1 MHFAMTFFT
10 ARGTSGIQVL
20 SVTHMSEL
28 PPKIMKALIE
38 RSFQDD
44 PVRNVVRSQ
53 RSGFT
58 RLAFI
63 SYFVDVDRFFSNQ
76 FMVLNFLKVVK
87 LYSVSV
93 LIPSVFFCIHL
104 QYTMLTGKHTRS
116 NQRTKSLFR
125 SIACCVS
132 HIHCEF
138 EGKNP
143 TI

>member
-10 ARGTSGIQVL
+10 ARGTSRIQVL

-28 PPKIMKALIE
+28 PPKISKALIE

-63 SYFVDVDRFFSNQ
+63 SYFVDVDRFFFFKSVYGLKLSESYKIIFSICVNSIGI
-76 FMVLNFLKVVK
+76 FLYTCTVHNAYRTTHQVK
-87 LYSVSV
+87 STHLIIVSIDC
-93 LIPSVFFCIHL
+93 LRIS
-104 QYTMLTGKHTRS
+104 YTL
-116 NQRTKSLFR
+116 
-125 SIACCVS
+125 
-132 HIHCEF
+132 
-138 EGKNP
+138 
-143 TI
+143 